1 MSTGASCGVRE
12 EASGN
17 GTPWAVGPNTRAL
30 QGRLGLNGDVMPRRT
45 GLYLPTRLSYEDW
58 ERVGKQ
64 ICLVSDS
71 SAWWLGD
78 WLVYGQD
85 RYGDRYRRAV
95 EATALD
101 YQTLR
106 NYAWVARQIPVS
118 RRRDSLSFQ
127 HHAEVAALAEEEQ
140 EIWLDRA
147 VMFRWSRNELRR
159 QLREARNALRHEE
172 ADPVVLRVAV
182 DPDRERRW
190 HEAADRM
197 ACSLDEWIAL
207 VLDQAA
213 YMVLDPADRP
223 AVAERPALKGLP
235 STPARL

>member
-1 MSTGASCGVRE
+1 MNRSASCGDSP
-12 EASGN
+12 EANGN
-17 GTPWAVGPNTRAL
+17 GAPWAVGPNARAL
-30 QGRLGLNGDVMPRRT
+30 QGRLGLDGAVMPRRT
-45 GLYLPTRLSYEDW
+45 GLYLPAALSYEAW
-58 ERVGKQ
+58 EHVGKQ

-85 RYGDRYRRAV
+85 RYGDRYRLAV
-95 EATALD
+95 EATSLD

-127 HHAEVAALAEEEQ
+127 HHAEVAALDEEEQ

-147 VMFRWSRNELRR
+147 VMFEWSRNELRR
-159 QLREARNALRHEE
+159 QLREARNALRGEE
-172 ADPVVLRVAV
+172 SDPVVLRVAV

-213 YMVLDPADRP
+213 YMVLDPADVP
-223 AVAERPALKGLP
+223 ATAERPALQGLP
-235 STPARL
+235 LTSTRL

>member
-1 MSTGASCGVRE
+1 
-12 EASGN
+12 
-17 GTPWAVGPNTRAL
+17 
-30 QGRLGLNGDVMPRRT
+30 MPRRT
-45 GLYLPTRLSYEDW
+45 GLYLPSALTYEDW
-58 ERVGKQ
+58 AQVGKQ
-64 ICLVSDS
+64 ICLLSDS

-85 RYGDRYRRAV
+85 RYGDRYQRAV
-95 EATALD
+95 AATALD

-106 NYAWVARQIPVS
+106 NYAWVARQFPVS

-127 HHAEVAALAEEEQ
+127 HHAEVAALSEEEQ

-147 VMFRWSRNELRR
+147 ILSGWSRNELRR
-159 QLREARNALRHEE
+159 QLREERNALRRGDES
-172 ADPVVLRVAV
+172 DPIVLRVAV

-213 YMVLDPADRP
+213 YIVALEPAD
-223 AVAERPALKGLP
+223 AAAAAERLALEGLSRS
-235 STPARL
+235 STRL